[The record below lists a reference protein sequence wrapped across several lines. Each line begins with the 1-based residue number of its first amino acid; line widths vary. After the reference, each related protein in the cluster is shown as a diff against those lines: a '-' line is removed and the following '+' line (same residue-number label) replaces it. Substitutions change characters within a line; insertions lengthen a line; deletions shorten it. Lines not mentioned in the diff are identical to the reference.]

1 MNNSSNQVHLINPLT
16 NPYGGS
22 EGRTIGLYNTLKNS
36 CEPLLWSEYKSHPEF
51 SNYCINEISLTDN
64 KFPKNGTIVIVGNWF
79 PIGIWIHKAKPRRTI
94 LIYNTYVR
102 NPILR
107 HRIHL
112 LYWRLSHFKTRN
124 VEIVYASS
132 LMQNEL
138 PYPGIIQLSPINLNL
153 FQPVNTRLPTSHFTI
168 GRLSRDETHKHHEH
182 DPDFYQELA
191 TSDPDIQIKLM
202 GATCISQKLPNIN
215 NITIIPVGS
224 EEAHLFLQCLDCF
237 YYRTSSK
244 FIEPH
249 GRVVTEAMAC
259 GIPVVCHNNGG
270 YIDFIKHGY
279 DGFLF
284 KTQGQAKEYIIRLKA
299 DPELRAY
306 IGHNA
311 RCSMRALFEKER
323 IEQIK
328 YYCP

>member
-1 MNNSSNQVHLINPLT
+1 MNNTSNQVHLINPLT

-22 EGRTIGLYNTLKNS
+22 ERRAVGLYNTLKNT
-36 CEPLLWSEYKSHPEF
+36 CEPLLWSEYESHPYF
-51 SNYCINEISLTDN
+51 SDYPINKISLADDN
-64 KFPKNGTIVIVGNWF
+64 FPRNGTIVIVGNWF
-79 PIGIWIHKAKPRRTI
+79 PIGIWIHKAKPERTI
-94 LIYNTYVR
+94 LIYNTYVK

-107 HRIHL
+107 YRIHF

-124 VEIVYASS
+124 VEMVYASS

-138 PYPGIIQLSPINLNL
+138 PYPGIVQVPPIDLSL
-153 FQPVNTRLPTSHFTI
+153 FQPVKTRLTTNHFTI
-168 GRLSRDETHKHHEH
+168 GRLSRDEKYKHHEH
-182 DPDFYQELA
+182 DPDFYQEL
-191 TSDPDIQIKLM
+191 TTCDSDIQIKLM
-202 GATCISQKLPNIN
+202 GATCISQELTNIN
-215 NITIIPVGS
+215 NITIMPTGS
-224 EEAHLFLQCLDCF
+224 EEAHLFLQSLDCF
-237 YYRTSSK
+237 YYRTSNE
-244 FIEPH
+244 ITEGH

-279 DGFLF
+279 NGFLF
-284 KTQGQAKEYIIRLKA
+284 ETQDQAKKYIIKLKA

-311 RCSMRALFEKER
+311 RCSMEALSKKQR

-328 YYCP
+328 YYCS